1 MGASIVVQVPQDM
14 LFTGDQVKALLK
26 GSAVKLCNKT
36 KVAEEDESTR
46 GSDASDMNGMIRSS
60 RGSDASDTN
69 GMIRS
74 SRDVESS
81 RDSKLVISVAI
92 IVKQK

>member
-60 RGSDASDTN
+60 R
-69 GMIRS
+69 
-74 SRDVESS
+74 DVESS